1 MEAGRLIA
9 VDPGRSSG
17 IAAVDGEVVIW
28 ADRVR
33 SAAGDPWPKLQ
44 AIRAALRALGLSLT
58 DGGRLE
64 ALACVGFVT
73 ESQYLGRNPQSML
86 AVAESA
92 TAWEVC
98 ARLIGCEVREREH
111 PASWQAAF
119 GLNRKGGTKAWRKQ
133 RMRQI
138 IDAATACGI
147 PDQEDVHCAVLLGI
161 VSQMRAAGWGGDYA
175 TSCAGFAWVAEVRE
189 HSRGQT

>member
-1 MEAGRLIA
+1 LEAGRLIA

-17 IAAVDGEVVIW
+17 IAAIDGQAVVR

-33 SAAGDPWPKLQ
+33 STAGDPWPKLQ
-44 AIRAALRALGLSLT
+44 AIRAGLRALGLSLT

-64 ALACVGFVT
+64 SLACVGFVT
-73 ESQYLGRNPQSML
+73 EAQYLGRNPQSML
-86 AVAESA
+86 SVSESA

-138 IDAATACGI
+138 IDAAAQGI
-147 PDQEDVHCAVLLGI
+147 PDQDDVHCAILLGV

-175 TSCAGFAWVAEVRE
+175 TTCGEFAWVAEVRE
-189 HSRGQT
+189 HSRRLT